1 MYDLWEKDAIW
12 YKILKKMASAKEWGK
27 YTSQVSLLLNYYL
40 KQDSLYTLFYNDQEK
55 NYGRFVVFNF

>member
-1 MYDLWEKDAIW
+1 
-12 YKILKKMASAKEWGK
+12 MASAKEWGK